1 MSTPADWDNQP
12 QPLQQPGG
20 NEARHAE
27 EPEMVE
33 VTFIAPLVVSP
44 TEETNL
50 AAVDAPVA
58 AGGGIAAPIPGAGAF
73 SFAIVTGRVGA
84 LWAALTRNPKVMI
97 GLIVVVLFLLVA
109 LFGPLLVHTDPNA
122 ISADALQPPSS
133 AHWLGTTQTGQ
144 DVFAQLIYG
153 TRTTILWGFF
163 TALLVTFLSL
173 VVGLTAGYF
182 GGIVDELLS
191 LLINIFLVM
200 PAFALAVLLAAIIPY
215 KGPLTVAIV
224 IVITGWAFAARILRA
239 QTLSMRKRDFIEAV
253 KVRGETTWR
262 IIFFEL
268 LPNEIAIVTA
278 GFIGTV
284 IFVILTE
291 VGLEFLGLGDPS
303 TVSWGSMFYWAQNGN
318 ALLRGAWWWFVPP
331 GLCIAALGTALTLMN
346 FGIDEIAN
354 PRLRREPKPKAART
368 KEAVAS

>member
-1 MSTPADWDNQP
+1 MSTPADRDTP
-12 QPLQQPGG
+12 QPRQQPGS
-20 NEARHAE
+20 NKARPSQ

-33 VTFIAPLVVSP
+33 VTFIAPPIVSP

-58 AGGGIAAPIPGAGAF
+58 SGGGIAAPIPGAGAF
-73 SFAIVTGRVGA
+73 SFAIVTGSLRSV
-84 LWAALTRNPKVMI
+84 WASLTRNPKVLS
-97 GLIVVVLFLLVA
+97 GLIIVVLFLLVA
-109 LFGPLLVHTDPNA
+109 LVGPLLLHTDPNA
-122 ISADALQPPSS
+122 LSPDTLQPPSS
-133 AHWLGTTQTGQ
+133 RHWLGTTDTGR
-144 DVFAQLIYG
+144 DVFIQLIYA
-153 TRTTILWGFF
+153 TRTSILLGFF
-163 TALLVTFLSL
+163 TAFLVTFISL

-191 LLINIFLVM
+191 LLINIFLVL
-200 PAFALAVLLAAIIPY
+200 PAFALAVLLAAILPR
-215 KGPLTVAIV
+215 GPLTVAIV
-224 IVITGWAFAARILRA
+224 IAITGWAFSARILRA
-239 QTLSMRKRDFIEAV
+239 QTLSMRKRDFIEAAR
-253 KVRGETTWR
+253 VRGETTWR

-278 GFIGTV
+278 GFIGTL

-291 VGLEFLGLGDPS
+291 VGLEFLGLGNLS
-303 TVSWGSMFYWAQNGN
+303 TVSWGNMFFFAENGN

-331 GLCIAALGTALTLMN
+331 GVCIAVLGAALTLIN

-354 PRLRREPKPKAART
+354 PRLRREPKPKALKT